1 MITLGEWLP
10 DQPDTQNAGVTV
22 AKNVIPAA
30 QGYRSMND
38 FIAYSEAATAKIKG
52 IFAAK
57 DADGNA
63 KLFAGDEGKLYL
75 HNSGTNA
82 LDDISKSGTP
92 AYDLSSS
99 EFWRFTQF
107 GNDVIA
113 VGGIGE
119 EPQKFTLGTDSVF
132 SNLGGTPPKADFI
145 ATVRDFVWVA
155 NLDSGSGRQ
164 PFRCQW
170 SAFNDA
176 DSWTS
181 GTNQSD
187 FQDLPDSGA
196 ITGLVGGEYCTIL
209 TERAIYRA
217 TYAGLPLVWQFDKI
231 DSQRGCAFSGSV
243 CNIGSMVFYLAD
255 DGFYSFNG
263 QQSQPIGSE
272 KVNDF
277 FINDFDSNYEERM
290 TAAVD
295 PINEVAMWSYTSTQ
309 SPTGQPDK
317 ILIYN
322 YVLNKWA
329 LAEIEADLLA
339 PMFTAGYTTESLANI
354 DTLVDNLD
362 QVVDSRQFTGGQ
374 YIFGGAY
381 DDKIYSF
388 TGSPLAAT
396 IETGE
401 AALSAGSHSLVN
413 RLYVYHENGS
423 VTAEIGTRNTQTA
436 TPSYSSASSPNDD
449 GFVPTRASGRYHRA
463 RLNFSGNWSK
473 AQGIDIEATKTG
485 RR

>member
-1 MITLGEWLP
+1 MIVLGEWLP
-10 DQPDTQNAGVTV
+10 DQPDTQNSGVTV
-22 AKNVIPAA
+22 ATNVIPAA
-30 QGYRSMND
+30 QGYRSMNS
-38 FIAYSEAATAKIKG
+38 FVAYSEAATAKIKG

-75 HNSGTNA
+75 HNTGTNA
-82 LDDISKSGTP
+82 LDNISKSGSP
-92 AYDLSSS
+92 AYDLSSG
-99 EFWRFTQF
+99 EKWRFTQF
-107 GNDVIA
+107 GDDVIA

-119 EPQKFTLGTDSVF
+119 EPQKFTLGTDSAF
-132 SNLGGTPPKADFI
+132 SNLSGTPPKADFI

-155 NLDSGSGRQ
+155 NIDSGSGRL
-164 PFRCQW
+164 PFRCYW
-170 SAFNDA
+170 SGFNNA
-176 DSWTS
+176 TSWTS
-181 GTNQSD
+181 GTDQSD

-209 TERAIYRA
+209 CERAIYRA

-243 CNIGSMVFYLAD
+243 CNAGSNVFFLAD

-263 QQSQPIGSE
+263 QQSAPIGSE

-277 FINDFDSNYEERM
+277 FINDFDTNYADRM
-290 TAAVD
+290 SAAVD
-295 PINEVAMWSYTSTQ
+295 PINEIAMWSYTSTQ
-309 SPTGQPDK
+309 SPSGQPDK
-317 ILIYN
+317 IIMYN
-322 YVLNKWA
+322 YVLNKWS
-329 LAEIEADLLA
+329 LAEIEADALS
-339 PMFTAGYTTESLANI
+339 PMFTAGYTTDSLANI

-362 QVVDSRQFTGGQ
+362 MVVDSRQFTGGQ

-381 DDKIYSF
+381 NDKIFAF
-388 TGSPLAAT
+388 TGTQLAAT

-401 AALSAGSHSLVN
+401 AILTAGSHSLIN
-413 RLYVYHENGS
+413 RLYAYHEGGD
-423 VTAEIGTRNTQTA
+423 VTAQIGTRDTQTGTPTYSTA
-436 TPSYSSASSPNDD
+436 TAPNND

-463 RLNFSGNWSK
+463 RLNLSGNWSK
-473 AQGIDIEATKTG
+473 VLGIDIEAAKTG